1 MNTDITQAMCDD
13 MDSTADFMHTTP
25 PPFAT
30 IEHAVELPAPSPF
43 NWRGTPSILAAQLR
57 PQRIDRSTDQRHYCY
72 PVEGQ
77 KAGEA
82 SFHRRQAIRLGG
94 I

>member
-1 MNTDITQAMCDD
+1 MNNDFTRDMIDGMDD
-13 MDSTADFMHTTP
+13 MAGLLPSH
-25 PPFAT
+25 
-30 IEHAVELPAPSPF
+30 LPASTNSAFFWQGQPSAIAP
-43 NWRGTPSILAAQLR
+43 QLR
-57 PQRIDRSTDQRHYCY
+57 PHRMDRSTAARHYCY

-77 KAGEA
+77 VAGEA

>member
-1 MNTDITQAMCDD
+1 MNTDITED
-13 MDSTADFMHTTP
+13 MYAGMEDMGDFMHTDP
-25 PPFAT
+25 PPFAA

-43 NWRGTPSILAAQLR
+43 NWRGTPSIAGQIR
-57 PQRIDRSTDQRHYCY
+57 PTRIDRSTDQRHYCY

>member
-1 MNTDITQAMCDD
+1 MNHDITQAMCDD
-13 MDSTADFMHTTP
+13 MDSTADFMHTSP
-25 PPFAT
+25 PPFAS

-43 NWRGTPSILAAQLR
+43 NWRGTPSILADQLR
-57 PQRIDRSTDQRHYCY
+57 PHRMDRSTAARHYCY

-77 KAGEA
+77 QAGEA

>member
-1 MNTDITQAMCDD
+1 MNHDITQAMCDD
-13 MDSTADFMHTTP
+13 MDETANWMHSVP
-25 PPFAT
+25 SPFPT

-43 NWRGTPSILAAQLR
+43 NWRGTPSILADQLR
-57 PQRIDRSTDQRHYCY
+57 PHRMDRSTAARHYCY